1 MHRGATSFETFA
13 LAIRAR
19 PSRAAGHCVKLWQ
32 AASATPHT
40 RQRIWIRAN
49 VSHSQPPQVAHPLS
63 RDELRRYSRHL
74 ILPQVGLDGQRRLK
88 EASAIVVGTGGLGS
102 PISLYLAAAGVGCIG
117 LVDFD
122 VVDVTNLQ
130 RQIAHSEATVGLP
143 KVLSAAER
151 LRELNPHVTIETFE
165 TPLTSHN
172 ALDILNGYDLIL
184 DGTDNFPTRYL
195 LNDAAVLLGKPL
207 VYGSIYRF
215 EGQISVFGAPGG
227 PCYRC
232 MLPEP
237 PPPHLVPSC
246 AEAGVLGV
254 LPGTIGTLQATEAIK
269 LILGIG
275 EPLIGRL
282 LLYDAL
288 DMTFDTIILPK
299 RAACPLCGDA
309 PTITGL
315 VDYEEF
321 CGAPAHNGSAYHG
334 AQEARQSV
342 RSLTPRQVQER
353 LASGEPLVL
362 LDIRE
367 PYELLLSR
375 LENALHIPLSEMD
388 ARWHEIPGDRPV
400 IVLCHHGVRSARL
413 IRRLQVQGRANLIN
427 LEGGIDAWSRQID
440 ASIPRY

>member
-1 MHRGATSFETFA
+1 ME
-13 LAIRAR
+13 
-19 PSRAAGHCVKLWQ
+19 PS
-32 AASATPHT
+32 
-40 RQRIWIRAN
+40 N
-49 VSHSQPPQVAHPLS
+49 VSNSQPPQIATAFS

-74 ILPQVGLDGQRRLK
+74 ILPQVGMDGQRCLK
-88 EASAIVVGTGGLGS
+88 EASVIVVGTGGLGS
-102 PISLYLAAAGVGCIG
+102 PISLYLAAAGVGRIG

-151 LRELNPHVTIETFE
+151 LRGLNPHITVETFE

-172 ALDILNGYDLIL
+172 ALAILGGYDIIL

-195 LNDAAVLLGKPL
+195 LNDAAVLFGKPL
-207 VYGSIYRF
+207 VYGSVYRF
-215 EGQISVFGAPGG
+215 EGQVSVFGAPGG

-275 EPLIGRL
+275 EPLVGRL

-288 DMTFDTIILPK
+288 DMTFDTITIPR

-309 PTITGL
+309 PTITEL
-315 VDYEEF
+315 VDYEQF
-321 CGAPAHNGSAYHG
+321 CGAPAHDGSAYHRLQQVQHG
-334 AQEARQSV
+334 V
-342 RSLTPRQVQER
+342 RSLTPRQVQQR
-353 LASGEPLVL
+353 MASGEPLVL

-375 LENALHIPLSEMD
+375 LENAVHIPLSQMD
-388 ARWHEIPGDRPV
+388 TRWGEIPDDRPV
-400 IVLCHHGVRSARL
+400 VVFCHHGIRSVRL
-413 IRRLQVQGRANLIN
+413 ILRLQAQGRANLIN
-427 LEGGIDAWSRQID
+427 LEGGIDAWSRQVD

>member
-1 MHRGATSFETFA
+1 MS
-13 LAIRAR
+13 
-19 PSRAAGHCVKLWQ
+19 S
-32 AASATPHT
+32 
-40 RQRIWIRAN
+40 
-49 VSHSQPPQVAHPLS
+49 SQPPQIAPAFS

-74 ILPQVGLDGQRRLK
+74 ILPQVGMDGQRRLK
-88 EASAIVVGTGGLGS
+88 EASVLVVGTGGLGS
-102 PISLYLAAAGVGCIG
+102 PIALYLAAAGVGRIG

-122 VVDVTNLQ
+122 TVDVTNLQ

-151 LRELNPHVTIETFE
+151 LRGLNPHITVETFE

-172 ALDILNGYDLIL
+172 ALDILDGYDIIL

-207 VYGSIYRF
+207 VYGSVYRF
-215 EGQISVFGAPGG
+215 EGQVSVFGAPGG

-288 DMTFDTIILPK
+288 DMTFDTIIIPR
-299 RAACPLCGDA
+299 RAACPLCGTT
-309 PTITGL
+309 PTITEL

-321 CGAPAHNGSAYHG
+321 CGAPAHSGSAYHHLQQVQRG
-334 AQEARQSV
+334 V
-342 RSLTPRQVQER
+342 RSLTPRQVQEQI
-353 LASGEPLVL
+353 ASGEPLVL

-367 PYELLLSR
+367 SYELLLSR
-375 LENALHIPLSEMD
+375 LENAVNIPLSQMD
-388 ARWHEIPGDRPV
+388 ARWREIPSDRPV
-400 IVLCHHGVRSARL
+400 VVFCHHGIRSVRL
-413 IRRLQVQGRANLIN
+413 ILRLQAQGRANLIN
-427 LEGGIDAWSRQID
+427 LEGGIDAWSREVD

>member
-1 MHRGATSFETFA
+1 MSNSQ
-13 LAIRAR
+13 LPQI
-19 PSRAAGHCVKLWQ
+19 AA
-32 AASATPHT
+32 A
-40 RQRIWIRAN
+40 
-49 VSHSQPPQVAHPLS
+49 LS

-74 ILPQVGLDGQRRLK
+74 ILPQVGMDGQRRLK
-88 EASAIVVGTGGLGS
+88 EASVIVVGTGGLGS
-102 PISLYLAAAGVGCIG
+102 PISLYLAAAGVGRIG

-130 RQIAHSEATVGLP
+130 RQIAHSEATVGRP

-151 LRELNPHVTIETFE
+151 LRGLNPHIAIETFE

-172 ALDILNGYDLIL
+172 ALDILGSYDIIL

-207 VYGSIYRF
+207 VYGSVYRF
-215 EGQISVFGAPGG
+215 EGQVSVFGAPGG

-237 PPPHLVPSC
+237 PPAHLVPSC

-254 LPGTIGTLQATEAIK
+254 LPGTIGTLQATEALK
-269 LILGIG
+269 LVLGIG
-275 EPLIGRL
+275 EPLVGRL

-288 DMTFDTIILPK
+288 DMTFDTIILPR
-299 RAACPLCGDA
+299 RAACPLCGDT
-309 PTITGL
+309 PTITEL

-321 CGAPAHNGSAYHG
+321 CGAPAHDGSAYHRVQD
-334 AQEARQSV
+334 AQQGV

-353 LASGEPLVL
+353 MASGEPPIL

-375 LENALHIPLSEMD
+375 LENALHIPLSQMD
-388 ARWHEIPGDRPV
+388 ARWREIPDDRPV
-400 IVLCHHGVRSARL
+400 VVLCHHGIRSVRL
-413 IRRLQVQGRANLIN
+413 IRRLQAQGHANLIN
-427 LEGGIDAWSRQID
+427 LEGGIDAWSRQVN